1 MLAVSGKLL
10 MSTVYMRGKGGLVD
24 INHNVVCLNVV
35 CSTIWLVLTTI
46 YVETAEVQ
54 HSNVRPAAVPSA
66 PHDGWF

>member
-1 MLAVSGKLL
+1 M
-10 MSTVYMRGKGGLVD
+10 YMRGKGGLVD
-24 INHNVVCLNVV
+24 INHNVVRLNVV

-54 HSNVRPAAVPSA
+54 HSNVRRAALQSA